1 MILDVQKFI
10 SERRPDWEAFE
21 AMLRRLEEG
30 DRKAARMDLDE
41 LRRFH
46 YLYERVAAD
55 LTKLSAYAV
64 EPRTVAY
71 LESLV
76 ARGFGETHGGARR
89 LPFFRALAQLV
100 TAFPRVVRRHF
111 QIFVAVVAIFGTG
124 MIFGALALAL
134 DETAKPVLMPFSHL
148 LGDPSDRVAEEE
160 AMASK
165 EDHREGGKS
174 SFSAQ
179 LMTHNTRVAIFTLAL
194 GMTFGIGTGV
204 ILFYNGVMI
213 GAVMMDYILAGES
226 VFLAGWLLP
235 HGSVEIPAILL
246 AGQGG
251 LLLGKT
257 LLFAQGRKSL
267 GQRLM
272 EIRNDLVVLIGGI
285 AVLLI
290 WAGIIESFLSQYHEP
305 ILPYAAKIG
314 FGAVQLLGLIAYLT
328 LAGRAREKEGPA
340 R

>member
-10 SERRPDWEAFE
+10 HERRSDWDAFE
-21 AMLRRLEEG
+21 AMLVRLEEAN
-30 DRKAARMDLDE
+30 RKGGMELDE
-41 LRRFH
+41 VRRFH

-76 ARGFGETHGGARR
+76 ARGFGETHGGGDRV
-89 LPFFRALAQLV
+89 PFFRLLTRLV
-100 TAFPRVVRRHF
+100 TAFPQVVRRHF
-111 QIFVAVVAIFGTG
+111 SVLMTVLLIFGTG
-124 MIFGALALAL
+124 MVFGALALAL
-134 DETAKPVLMPFSHL
+134 DATAKPVLMPFEHL
-148 LGDPSDRVAEEE
+148 LGDPSERVAEEE
-160 AMASK
+160 ATASK
-165 EDHREGGKS
+165 KDPMSGAKS
-174 SFSAQ
+174 SFSAE

-194 GMTFGIGTGV
+194 GMTFGVGTGV

-257 LLFAQGRKSL
+257 LLFAYGRKSL

-272 EIRNDLVVLIGGI
+272 EIRSDLVVLISGI
-285 AVLLI
+285 ALLLI
-290 WAGIIESFLSQYHEP
+290 WAGIIESFFSQYHEP
-305 ILPYAAKIG
+305 ILPYAVKIG
-314 FGAVQLLGLIAYLT
+314 FGALQLVGLIAYLT
-328 LAGRAREKEGPA
+328 FVGRGRGEASAR
-340 R
+340 